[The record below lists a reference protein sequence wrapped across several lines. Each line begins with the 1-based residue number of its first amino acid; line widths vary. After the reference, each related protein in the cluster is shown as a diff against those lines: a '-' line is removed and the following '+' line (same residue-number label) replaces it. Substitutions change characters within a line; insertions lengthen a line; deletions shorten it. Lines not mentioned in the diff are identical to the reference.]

1 MQDKATMKS
10 TSKWVYKKTCN
21 WWSSLS
27 SATIK
32 IYFDS
37 NLCSPTF
44 KYWSSSE
51 LNLISFLLYS
61 VSKIYF
67 PSKASIV
74 CQLPNSLNY
83 WPTLSFWIEYPS
95 LFNKLTWIFHRSYN
109 PLGFE
114 KKLLSESSTLNLI
127 LMSLTIPTGNLRNT
141 LKLYL
146 HNWNQIHSTSATKFP
161 SKMFPLFHLCL
172 SLKAVVNEY
181 CKLGGL
187 QSIRNLFLIVTEAGS
202 QRSRQW

>member
-1 MQDKATMKS
+1 MQLMT
-10 TSKWVYKKTCN
+10 
-21 WWSSLS
+21 SLS

-61 VSKIYF
+61 ASKIYF

-74 CQLPNSLNY
+74 CQLTNSLNY

-95 LFNKLTWIFHRSYN
+95 LFNKLTWIFHKSYN

-114 KKLLSESSTLNLI
+114 KKLLSEFSTLNLI

-146 HNWNQIHSTSATKFP
+146 HNWNQIHST
-161 SKMFPLFHLCL
+161 
-172 SLKAVVNEY
+172 
-181 CKLGGL
+181 
-187 QSIRNLFLIVTEAGS
+187 
-202 QRSRQW
+202 